1 MIDARVPAM
10 ALRLEIVEILRA
22 AEAGRERRQIGVRVV
37 EVQDVL
43 RRAVEP
49 IGRNPLPGNGSP
61 VCGSTIV
68 SVVAEKSPLR
78 IASVGT
84 VIVVPPPTCA

>member
-1 MIDARVPAM
+1 MVDARVPAI
-10 ALRLEIVEILRA
+10 ARRLEIVEVLRA

-37 EVQDVL
+37 EVRMFCADG
-43 RRAVEP
+43 VEP
-49 IGRNPLPGNGSP
+49 VGRNPVAGERQPGLRIDD
-61 VCGSTIV
+61 C